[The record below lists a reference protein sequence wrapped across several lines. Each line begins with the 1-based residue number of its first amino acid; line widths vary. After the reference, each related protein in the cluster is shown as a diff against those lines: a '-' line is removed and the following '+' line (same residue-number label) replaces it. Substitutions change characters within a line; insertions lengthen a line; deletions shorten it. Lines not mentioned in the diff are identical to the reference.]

1 VFTPA
6 TLKEEVTLGGEVG
19 EPGALRVLPA
29 KLLTLLRGVG
39 VSVVV
44 DDVVLGEVAGA
55 LNKVPTY

>member
-6 TLKEEVTLGGEVG
+6 ALHEKVALGGEVG
-19 EPGALRVLPA
+19 EPGTLRVLPA

-44 DDVVLGEVAGA
+44 DDVVLGEVARP
-55 LNKVPTY
+55 LNKVPTN

>member
-1 VFTPA
+1 M
-6 TLKEEVTLGGEVG
+6 G

-29 KLLTLLRGVG
+29 KLLGNYQLGEERNHHDLTLLRGVG